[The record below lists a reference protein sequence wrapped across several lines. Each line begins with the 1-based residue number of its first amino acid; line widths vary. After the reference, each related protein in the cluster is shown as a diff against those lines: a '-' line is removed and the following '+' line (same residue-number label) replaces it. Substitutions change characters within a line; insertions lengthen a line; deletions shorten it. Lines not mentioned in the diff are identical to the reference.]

1 MPCKKACHSLVSIGL
16 VEGMPDMWPNVRGAG
31 IMLVIGICILLAVSR
46 PKSQP
51 DKMSRRWIPL
61 VALFSGP
68 AMVILW
74 FSIEF
79 FVVHRNNRVL
89 AGDAWALLPPVM
101 LIATFVSVVASI
113 VIAVALYLQ
122 ARFGQ

>member
-1 MPCKKACHSLVSIGL
+1 
-16 VEGMPDMWPNVRGAG
+16 
-31 IMLVIGICILLAVSR
+31 MLVIGICILLAVSR

-68 AMVILW
+68 AMVTLW

-122 ARFGQ
+122 ARFGR